1 MSLKKVNQ
9 VKKDRFFKIWD
20 ILIYG
25 IVAVVIVAL
34 FLAVTLTQDTST
46 LTGINIYY
54 QDALA
59 FTYSE

>member
-25 IVAVVIVAL
+25 IVAVS
-34 FLAVTLTQDTST
+34 FSP
-46 LTGINIYY
+46 
-54 QDALA
+54 
-59 FTYSE
+59 

>member
-34 FLAVTLTQDTST
+34 FLAVTLRRIQ
-46 LTGINIYY
+46 
-54 QDALA
+54 AR
-59 FTYSE
+59 